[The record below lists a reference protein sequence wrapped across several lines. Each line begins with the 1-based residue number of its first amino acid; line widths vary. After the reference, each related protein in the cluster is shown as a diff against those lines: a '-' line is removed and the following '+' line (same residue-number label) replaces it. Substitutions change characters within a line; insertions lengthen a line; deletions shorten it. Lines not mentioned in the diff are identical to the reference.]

1 MSNLI
6 YNMNG
11 YPEPEH
17 IYLGKSSII
26 VFTLFPRHQ
35 DSHMAQDDSEYNPN
49 DCFYNPNEPLYYD
62 IEFRVPFKEKNGK
75 VIDCP
80 IDLDIDEWYLARK
93 VDLATARN
101 MCREFIDNWCKE
113 KGLALQ

>member
-17 IYLGKSSII
+17 VYLGKSSII
-26 VFTLFPRHQ
+26 VFTLFPLLQ
-35 DSHMAQDDSEYNPN
+35 DSHIAQDDSEYNPN

-62 IEFRVPFKEKNGK
+62 IEFRVPFKEKDGIIIKNLTD
-75 VIDCP
+75 IDT
-80 IDLDIDEWYLARK
+80 DEWYLARR
-93 VDLATARN
+93 VSLDIARKK
-101 MCREFIDNWCKE
+101 CKEFISKWLLEKE
-113 KGLALQ
+113 LC

>member
-1 MSNLI
+1 MSELI

-17 IYLGKSSII
+17 IYLGKSSIL
-26 VFTLFPRHQ
+26 VFTLFPVHQ
-35 DSHMAQDDSEYNPN
+35 DSHKAQVDEYNAN
-49 DCFYNPNEPLYYD
+49 ECFYNPDEPLYYD

-80 IDLDIDEWYLARK
+80 IDIDSDEWYLARR

-101 MCREFIDNWCKE
+101 MCKEFIEKWCEE